1 MKRRMLLLGSGAV
14 LATAAGGAAAW
25 KLRLFGP
32 HYPPTPYDDVLNR
45 LDAREWA
52 RQFGAQAIKT
62 MPEASADATAARL
75 RTLLGG
81 GTLQQAAARDAEEG
95 RVTEAAGWLV
105 PESAAL
111 MALLAASTQ

>member
-14 LATAAGGAAAW
+14 LATAAGGALAW

-45 LDAREWA
+45 LDDREWA
-52 RQFGAQAIKT
+52 RKFGVQAMKT
-62 MPEASADATAARL
+62 LPPASADATAARL
-75 RTLLGG
+75 RSLLGA

-95 RVTEAAGWLV
+95 RLTEAAGWLV
-105 PESAAL
+105 PESVAL
-111 MALLAASTQ
+111 MAALAARTN